1 MSKWSQVLKRRI
13 AQISWGLVLL
23 FPLATANLSDSA
35 LAADMTATSTAATE
49 LAASSLNRLLAG
61 ATPSGV
67 SDLRVMQDHV
77 RKLSDQVMKYTVGVQ
92 VGNAQGSGVIIS
104 KDGYVLTA
112 AHVAGATKRPVT
124 FILSDGR
131 LLRGKTLGLNRT
143 LDAGL
148 MKIDAKEDLPFA
160 EMGQIDLL
168 KDGQWCL
175 ATGHPGG
182 YQSDRKAVVR
192 LGRVLNIDS
201 SAITTD
207 CTLVGGDSGGPLF
220 DLSGKVIGINS
231 RISGALTA
239 NMHVPVG
246 TFKDTWDRLTKGDEW
261 GHYPGDEPYIGVKGE
276 PNVKE
281 AKIAAVMPDSPA
293 AEAKLQAGDIVIR
306 VDDQDVADFESLVRM
321 IGEHQPNDKVEI
333 VVKRGEELL
342 TLNLKVGNKRGFSR

>member
-1 MSKWSQVLKRRI
+1 MKRWSLELERQI
-13 AQISWGLVLL
+13 ARCSWGLLL
-23 FPLATANLSDSA
+23 LLPLAAVNVSDSA
-35 LAADMTATSTAATE
+35 VAADMTTTSSTATE
-49 LAASSLNRLLAG
+49 LAASSLSRLLAG

-92 VGNAQGSGVIIS
+92 VGQAQGSGVIIS

-112 AHVAGATKRPVT
+112 AHVAQHPKRGVT
-124 FILSDGR
+124 FIMSDGR
-131 LLRGKTLGLNRT
+131 LLRGKTLGLYRT

-148 MKIDAKEDLPFA
+148 MKIDTKEDLPFA

-182 YQSDRKAVVR
+182 YQSDRKPVVR
-192 LGRVLNIDS
+192 LGRVLNLHT

-220 DLSGKVIGINS
+220 DLNGKVIGINS
-231 RISGALTA
+231 RISGELTA

-246 TFKDTWDRLTKGDEW
+246 AFKDTWDRLTKGDQW
-261 GHYPGDEPYIGVKGE
+261 GHYPGDEPYIGVRGE
-276 PNVKE
+276 PTAKD
-281 AKIAAVMPDSPA
+281 AKIASVVPDSPA
-293 AEAKLQAGDIVIR
+293 ALAKLQVGDVVLK
-306 VDDQDVADFESLVRM
+306 VDGQEVADFESLVRL
-321 IGEHQPNDKVEI
+321 IGEHQPQDEVEI
-333 VVKRGEELL
+333 VVKRGDATQTVTL
-342 TLNLKVGNKRGFSR
+342 TIGKRGSSR

>member
-1 MSKWSQVLKRRI
+1 MSGWSQVLKRRI

-23 FPLATANLSDSA
+23 FPLATANVSGSA
-35 LAADMTATSTAATE
+35 VAADMATSSTATE
-49 LAASSLNRLLAG
+49 LAAASLNRLLAG
-61 ATPSGV
+61 APPAGV
-67 SDLRVMQDHV
+67 SDLRVMQEHV

-92 VGNAQGSGVIIS
+92 VGQAQGSGVIIS

-112 AHVAGATKRPVT
+112 AHVANKPNRPVT

-148 MKIDAKEDLPFA
+148 MKIDAKEELPFA

-182 YQSDRKAVVR
+182 YQSDRKAVLR
-192 LGRVLNIDS
+192 LGRVLNIDG

-231 RISGALTA
+231 RISGELTA

-261 GHYPGDEPYIGVKGE
+261 GHYPGDTPYIGVKGE

-281 AKIAAVMPDSPA
+281 AKIASVVPDSPA
-293 AEAKLQAGDIVIR
+293 ATAKLQAGDVIVKM
-306 VDDQDVADFESLVRM
+306 DDQEVTDFASLVRL
-321 IGEHQPNDKVEI
+321 IDDHQPQDDVKI
-333 VVKRGEELL
+333 VVKRGEETL
-342 TLNLKVGNKRGFSR
+342 TLDLTIGKRGFSR